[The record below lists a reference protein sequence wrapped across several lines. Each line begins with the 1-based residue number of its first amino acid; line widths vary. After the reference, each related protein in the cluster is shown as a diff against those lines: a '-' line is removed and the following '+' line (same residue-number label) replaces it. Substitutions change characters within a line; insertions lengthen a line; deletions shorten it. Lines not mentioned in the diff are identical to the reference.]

1 MESRVHRV
9 AASTAGIDTHALKHL
24 LPVFGAKLLCDVKAD
39 DLASYQAKRKREGAQ
54 SRTINMEIGLIQRML
69 RKYRLW
75 DSIAPDVH
83 MLSERK
89 DIGRALTADEE
100 QRLLEATA
108 KTDSACHTAI
118 VLALNTAMRKDE
130 IRQLRWAQI
139 DWQQRTVTVGKSKT
153 SAGTG
158 RVIPLN
164 ASALQGLAEWARRFP
179 NAEPKHYVLPSG
191 ENQRY
196 DPSKPTKG
204 WRTAWRS
211 ALKRAGV
218 KCRFHDTRVTCI
230 SRMAEGQASDMTVMA
245 IAGHVSRRM
254 LEHYSHIRMAA
265 KRSAL
270 DALAKAPERAG
281 CNVVSGVGV
290 HQNVHQIQ

>member
-1 MESRVHRV
+1 
-9 AASTAGIDTHALKHL
+9 
-24 LPVFGAKLLCDVKAD
+24 
-39 DLASYQAKRKREGAQ
+39 
-54 SRTINMEIGLIQRML
+54 MEIGLIQRML

-164 ASALQGLAEWARRFP
+164 ASALHGLAEWARRFP
-179 NAEPKHYVLPSG
+179 MQSRSIMSSLLVRIRGTTPPSP
-191 ENQRY
+191 Q
-196 DPSKPTKG
+196 K
-204 WRTAWRS
+204 
-211 ALKRAGV
+211 AG
-218 KCRFHDTRVTCI
+218 
-230 SRMAEGQASDMTVMA
+230 
-245 IAGHVSRRM
+245 
-254 LEHYSHIRMAA
+254 
-265 KRSAL
+265 
-270 DALAKAPERAG
+270 APLG
-281 CNVVSGVGV
+281 GLL
-290 HQNVHQIQ
+290 